1 MSNKSILFF
10 SPAHTTNTVEERNQ
24 KPDQKHF
31 FKRRKREEKEKRRRV
46 FKFHRSLL
54 VDENDDCGAS
64 KTPTEVDCVSSVT
77 DEARVPRQFE
87 DVD

>member
-1 MSNKSILFF
+1 M
-10 SPAHTTNTVEERNQ
+10 
-24 KPDQKHF
+24 
-31 FKRRKREEKEKRRRV
+31 

-54 VDENDDCGAS
+54 ADENDDCGAS